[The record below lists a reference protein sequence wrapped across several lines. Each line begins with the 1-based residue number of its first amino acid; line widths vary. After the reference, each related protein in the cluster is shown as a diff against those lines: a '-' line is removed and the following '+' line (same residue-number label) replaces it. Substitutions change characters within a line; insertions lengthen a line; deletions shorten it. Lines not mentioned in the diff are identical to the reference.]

1 MQVLAGWHE
10 VVTRATIKGMELEK
24 FFPYRIAVLA
34 EQVSLAT
41 AQVYRTRFAL
51 GRDEWRVLAALAH
64 HGELR
69 AAEVKERTTL
79 DKMQV
84 SRALARL
91 ESDGLVA
98 RSPDPT
104 DGRAWRVRVL
114 PAGMALY
121 RKIVPMVQ
129 AREEYLLSDLSA
141 EEREVLST
149 ALAKVEARARQLARQ
164 G

>member
-1 MQVLAGWHE
+1 
-10 VVTRATIKGMELEK
+10 MELET
-24 FFPYRIAVLA
+24 FFPYRLAVLA

-41 AQVYRTRFAL
+41 AQVYRERFAL
-51 GRDEWRVLAALAH
+51 TRDEWRVLAALADQ
-64 HGELR
+64 GEVR
-69 AAEVKERTTL
+69 TADVKDRTTL

-91 ESDGLVA
+91 EGEGLVA
-98 RSPDPT
+98 RSPDPD
-104 DGRAWRVRVL
+104 DGRAWRVRLL

-129 AREEYLLSDLSA
+129 AREQYLLSDLSPQ
-141 EEREVLST
+141 EQEVLSA
-149 ALAKVEARARQLARQ
+149 ALEKVGARARQLTRQ

>member
-1 MQVLAGWHE
+1 
-10 VVTRATIKGMELEK
+10 MELET
-24 FFPYRIAVLA
+24 FFPYRLAVLA

-41 AQVYRTRFAL
+41 AQVYRERFAL
-51 GRDEWRVLAALAH
+51 TRDEWRVLAALADQ
-64 HGELR
+64 GEVR
-69 AAEVKERTTL
+69 TADVKDRTTL

-91 ESDGLVA
+91 EGEGLVA
-98 RSPDPT
+98 RSPDPD
-104 DGRAWRVRVL
+104 DGRAWRVRLL

-129 AREEYLLSDLSA
+129 ARELYLLSDLSPQ
-141 EEREVLST
+141 EQEVLSA
-149 ALAKVEARARQLARQ
+149 ALEKVGARARQLTRQ

>member
-1 MQVLAGWHE
+1 MD
-10 VVTRATIKGMELEK
+10 LEK
-24 FFPYRIAVLA
+24 FFPYRIASLA

-41 AQVYRTRFAL
+41 AQVYRARFAL
-51 GRDEWRVLAALAH
+51 GRDEWRVLAALAGQ
-64 HGELR
+64 GEVR
-69 AAEVKERTTL
+69 TADVKDRTTME
-79 DKMQV
+79 KMQV

-91 ESDGLVA
+91 ERDGLIE
-98 RSPDPT
+98 RSADPE
-104 DGRAWRVRVL
+104 DGRAWRVRLL

-129 AREEYLLSDLSA
+129 AREEYLLSDLTA
-141 EEREVLST
+141 EERELLAA